1 MSILHSLIA
10 KNKLNIELMFK
21 WIKQYMPKRLYW
33 RAAFILL
40 FPVIFLQLIVSFVII
55 KRHFEGVTEQMTRTV
70 ASQIELLA
78 TTVENAEIQAA
89 IGLSKALNM
98 ELLKIDRDGLI
109 EIDKRRFYDV
119 SGIVVIRELS
129 GLKWVQGVDLLDDD
143 YVTINLKLADMS
155 FLLRLERARVS
166 ASNPH
171 QLIVNMVVF
180 GAFFTLIAF
189 VYLRNQLR
197 PITRLASAAEAF
209 GRGQTVPYS
218 ASGAIEVK
226 AAGNAF
232 LEMRNRIERHIEQ
245 RTMILSGV
253 SHDLRTPLTRLKL
266 GISLLDITDKEP
278 LERDLEEMGRMLD
291 EFLTFAKAQD
301 NEKSNFKLLSVSSV
315 LQGLEA
321 DYKRSNAKLNIEE
334 IKDTGFYLM
343 RPSLIR
349 RALDNII
356 GNALRYGNLANLK
369 VIVDDRHVNFIVED
383 DGPGIP
389 PEMLSEALKPFSRL
403 DPARN
408 QDKGMGVGL
417 GLPIASDI
425 AKAHGGSLQL
435 LESKIHGGL
444 RAEFRIAAK
453 KQLA

>member
-1 MSILHSLIA
+1 
-10 KNKLNIELMFK
+10 
-21 WIKQYMPKRLYW
+21 MPKRLYW

-40 FPVIFLQLIVSFVII
+40 FPVIFLQLIVSVVII
-55 KRHFEGVTEQMTRTV
+55 KRHFEGVTEQMTGTV
-70 ASQIELLA
+70 ASQIKLIA
-78 TTVENAEIQAA
+78 TKVEAAEIDAA
-89 IGLSKALNM
+89 IELSEALNM
-98 ELLKIDRDGLI
+98 KLLAV
-109 EIDKRRFYDV
+109 ESDKSIGSNSKRFYDV
-119 SGIVVIRELS
+119 SGIVVIRELYK
-129 GLKWVQGVDLLDDD
+129 LKWVQNVDLLDDD
-143 YVTINLKLADMS
+143 YVTVTLRLADMI
-155 FLLRLERARVS
+155 FQLQFDRARVS

-189 VYLRNQLR
+189 MYLRNQLR
-197 PITRLASAAEAF
+197 PITRLAVAAEAF
-209 GRGQTVPYS
+209 GRGQTVPYT

-266 GISLLDITDKEP
+266 GISLLDSDDKEP
-278 LERDLEEMGRMLD
+278 LERDLEEMRLMLD

-301 NEKSNFKLLSVSSV
+301 NEQSNFELLTVSSI
-315 LQGLEA
+315 LDSLKD
-321 DYKRSNAKLNIEE
+321 DYQRSNAKLQVANNIT
-334 IKDTGFYLM
+334 TGSYLM

-356 GNALRYGNLANLK
+356 GNALRYGTLANLK
-369 VIVDDRHVNFIVED
+369 VTIDNEYINFIVED

-389 PEMLSEALKPFSRL
+389 AEMRPEALKPFSRL

-425 AKAHGGSLQL
+425 AQAHGGSLRL
-435 LESKIHGGL
+435 LKSDKYGGL
-444 RAEFRIAAK
+444 RAEFKIAAK
-453 KQLA
+453 KQLT

>member
-1 MSILHSLIA
+1 
-10 KNKLNIELMFK
+10 
-21 WIKQYMPKRLYW
+21 MPKRLYW

-40 FPVIFLQLIVSFVII
+40 FPVIFLQLIVSVVII
-55 KRHFEGVTEQMTRTV
+55 KRHFEGVTEQMTGTV
-70 ASQIELLA
+70 ASQIKLIA
-78 TTVENAEIQAA
+78 TKVEAAEIDAA
-89 IGLSKALNM
+89 IELSEALNM
-98 ELLKIDRDGLI
+98 KLLALESDKSIGLNS
-109 EIDKRRFYDV
+109 KRFYDV
-119 SGIVVIRELS
+119 SGIVVIRELYK
-129 GLKWVQGVDLLDDD
+129 LKWVQNVDLLDDD
-143 YVTINLKLADMS
+143 YVTVTLRLADMI
-155 FLLRLERARVS
+155 FQLQFDRARVS

-189 VYLRNQLR
+189 MYLRNQLR
-197 PITRLASAAEAF
+197 PITRLAVAAEAF
-209 GRGQTVPYS
+209 GRGQTVPYT

-266 GISLLDITDKEP
+266 GLSLLDCDGKEP
-278 LERDLEEMGRMLD
+278 LERDLEEMRLMLD

-301 NEKSNFKLLSVSSV
+301 NEQSNFELLTVSSIIDS
-315 LQGLEA
+315 LKD
-321 DYKRSNAKLNIEE
+321 DYQRSNAKLQVANNIT
-334 IKDTGFYLM
+334 TGSYFM

-356 GNALRYGNLANLK
+356 GNALRYGTLANLK
-369 VIVDDRHVNFIVED
+369 VTIDNEHINFIVED

-389 PEMLSEALKPFSRL
+389 AEMRPEALKPFSRL

-425 AKAHGGSLQL
+425 AQAHGGSLRL
-435 LESKIHGGL
+435 LKSDKYGGL
-444 RAEFRIAAK
+444 RAEFKIAAK
-453 KQLA
+453 KQLT

>member
-1 MSILHSLIA
+1 
-10 KNKLNIELMFK
+10 
-21 WIKQYMPKRLYW
+21 MPKRLYW

-40 FPVIFLQLIVSFVII
+40 FPVIFLQLIVSVVII
-55 KRHFEGVTEQMTRTV
+55 KRHFEGVTEQMTGTV
-70 ASQIELLA
+70 ASQIKLIA
-78 TTVENAEIQAA
+78 TKVEAAEIDAA
-89 IGLSKALNM
+89 IELSEALNM
-98 ELLKIDRDGLI
+98 KLIALESDKSIGLNS
-109 EIDKRRFYDV
+109 KRFYDV
-119 SGIVVIRELS
+119 SGIVVIRELYK
-129 GLKWVQGVDLLDDD
+129 LKWVQNVDLLDDD
-143 YVTINLKLADMS
+143 YVTVTLRLADMI
-155 FLLRLERARVS
+155 FQLQFDRARVS

-189 VYLRNQLR
+189 MYLRNQLR
-197 PITRLASAAEAF
+197 PITRLAVAAEAF
-209 GRGQTVPYS
+209 GRGQTVPYT

-266 GISLLDITDKEP
+266 GISLLDSDDKEP
-278 LERDLEEMGRMLD
+278 LERDVEEMRLMLD

-301 NEKSNFKLLSVSSV
+301 NEQSNFELLTVSSIIDS
-315 LQGLEA
+315 LKD
-321 DYKRSNAKLNIEE
+321 DYQRSNAKLQVANNIT
-334 IKDTGFYLM
+334 TGSYFM

-356 GNALRYGNLANLK
+356 GNALRYGTLANLK
-369 VIVDDRHVNFIVED
+369 VTIDNEYINFIVED

-389 PEMLSEALKPFSRL
+389 AEMRPEALKPFSRL

-425 AKAHGGSLQL
+425 AQAHGGSLRL
-435 LESKIHGGL
+435 LKSDKYGGL
-444 RAEFRIAAK
+444 RAEFKIAAK
-453 KQLA
+453 KQLT

>member
-1 MSILHSLIA
+1 
-10 KNKLNIELMFK
+10 
-21 WIKQYMPKRLYW
+21 MPKRLYW

-40 FPVIFLQLIVSFVII
+40 FPVIFLQLIVSVVII
-55 KRHFEGVTEQMTRTV
+55 KRHFEGVTEQMTGTV
-70 ASQIELLA
+70 ASQIKLIA
-78 TTVENAEIQAA
+78 TTVEAAEIDAA
-89 IGLSKALNM
+89 IELSEALNM
-98 ELLKIDRDGLI
+98 KLLAV
-109 EIDKRRFYDV
+109 ESDKSIGTNSKRFYDV
-119 SGIVVIRELS
+119 SGIVVIRELYK
-129 GLKWVQGVDLLDDD
+129 LKWVQNVDLLDDD
-143 YVTINLKLADMS
+143 YVTVTLRLADMI
-155 FLLRLERARVS
+155 FQLQFDRARVS

-189 VYLRNQLR
+189 MYLRNQLR
-197 PITRLASAAEAF
+197 PITRLAVAAEAF
-209 GRGQTVPYS
+209 GRGQTVPYT

-266 GISLLDITDKEP
+266 GISLLDSDDKEP
-278 LERDLEEMGRMLD
+278 LERDLEEMRLMLD

-301 NEKSNFKLLSVSSV
+301 NEQSNFELLTVSSI
-315 LQGLEA
+315 LDSLKD
-321 DYKRSNAKLNIEE
+321 DYQRSNAKLQVANNIT
-334 IKDTGFYLM
+334 TGSYLM

-356 GNALRYGNLANLK
+356 GNALRYGTLANLK
-369 VIVDDRHVNFIVED
+369 VTIDNEHINFIVED

-389 PEMLSEALKPFSRL
+389 AEMRPEALKPFSRL
-403 DPARN
+403 DPSRN

-425 AKAHGGSLQL
+425 AQAHGGSLRL
-435 LESKIHGGL
+435 LKSDKYGGL
-444 RAEFRIAAK
+444 RAEFKIAAK
-453 KQLA
+453 KQLT

>member
-1 MSILHSLIA
+1 
-10 KNKLNIELMFK
+10 
-21 WIKQYMPKRLYW
+21 MPKRLYW

-40 FPVIFLQLIVSFVII
+40 FPVIFLQVIVSVVII
-55 KRHFEGVTEQMTRTV
+55 KRHFEGVTEQMTGTV
-70 ASQIELLA
+70 ASQIKLIA
-78 TTVENAEIQAA
+78 TTVEAAEIDAA
-89 IGLSKALNM
+89 IELSEALNM
-98 ELLKIDRDGLI
+98 KLLAV
-109 EIDKRRFYDV
+109 ESDKSIGSNSKRFYDV
-119 SGIVVIRELS
+119 SGIVVIRELYK
-129 GLKWVQGVDLLDDD
+129 LKWVQNVDLLDDD
-143 YVTINLKLADMS
+143 YVTVTLRLADMI
-155 FLLRLERARVS
+155 FQLQFDRARVS

-189 VYLRNQLR
+189 MYLRNQLR
-197 PITRLASAAEAF
+197 PITRLAVAAEAF
-209 GRGQTVPYS
+209 GRGQTVPYT

-266 GISLLDITDKEP
+266 GISLLDSDNKEP
-278 LERDLEEMGRMLD
+278 LERDLEEMRLMLD

-301 NEKSNFKLLSVSSV
+301 NEQSNFELLTVSSI
-315 LQGLEA
+315 LDSLKD
-321 DYKRSNAKLNIEE
+321 DYQRSNAKLQVANNIT
-334 IKDTGFYLM
+334 TGSYLM

-356 GNALRYGNLANLK
+356 GNALRYGTLANLK
-369 VIVDDRHVNFIVED
+369 VTIDNEHINFIVED

-389 PEMLSEALKPFSRL
+389 AEMRPEALKPFSRL

-425 AKAHGGSLQL
+425 AQAHGGSLRL
-435 LESKIHGGL
+435 LKSDKYGGL
-444 RAEFRIAAK
+444 RAEFKIAAK
-453 KQLA
+453 KQLT

>member
-1 MSILHSLIA
+1 
-10 KNKLNIELMFK
+10 
-21 WIKQYMPKRLYW
+21 MPKRLYW

-40 FPVIFLQLIVSFVII
+40 FPVIFLQVIVSVVII
-55 KRHFEGVTEQMTRTV
+55 KRHFEGVTEQMTGTV
-70 ASQIELLA
+70 ASQIKLIA
-78 TTVENAEIQAA
+78 TTVEAAEIDAA
-89 IGLSKALNM
+89 IELSEALNM
-98 ELLKIDRDGLI
+98 KLLAV
-109 EIDKRRFYDV
+109 ESDKSIGSNSKRFYDV
-119 SGIVVIRELS
+119 SGIVVIRELYK
-129 GLKWVQGVDLLDDD
+129 LKWVQNVDLLDDD
-143 YVTINLKLADMS
+143 YVTVTLRLADMI
-155 FLLRLERARVS
+155 FQLQFDRARVS

-189 VYLRNQLR
+189 MYLRNQLR
-197 PITRLASAAEAF
+197 PITRLAVAAEAF
-209 GRGQTVPYS
+209 GRGQTVPYT
-218 ASGAIEVK
+218 ATGAIEVK

-266 GISLLDITDKEP
+266 GISLLDNDDKEP
-278 LERDLEEMGRMLD
+278 LERDLEEMRLMLD

-301 NEKSNFKLLSVSSV
+301 NEQSNFELLTVSSI
-315 LQGLEA
+315 LDSLKD
-321 DYKRSNAKLNIEE
+321 DYQRSNAKLQVANNIT
-334 IKDTGFYLM
+334 TGSYLM

-356 GNALRYGNLANLK
+356 GNALRYGTLANLK
-369 VIVDDRHVNFIVED
+369 VTIDNEHINFIVED

-389 PEMLSEALKPFSRL
+389 AEMRPEALKPFSRL

-425 AKAHGGSLQL
+425 AQAHGGSLRL
-435 LESKIHGGL
+435 LKSDKYGGL
-444 RAEFRIAAK
+444 RAEFKIAAK
-453 KQLA
+453 KQLT

>member
-1 MSILHSLIA
+1 
-10 KNKLNIELMFK
+10 
-21 WIKQYMPKRLYW
+21 MPKRLYW

-40 FPVIFLQLIVSFVII
+40 FPVIFLQVIVSVVII
-55 KRHFEGVTEQMTRTV
+55 KRHFEGVTEQMTGTV
-70 ASQIELLA
+70 ASQIKLIA
-78 TTVENAEIQAA
+78 TTVEAAEIDAA
-89 IGLSKALNM
+89 IELSEALNM
-98 ELLKIDRDGLI
+98 KLLAV
-109 EIDKRRFYDV
+109 ESDKSIGTNSKRFYDV
-119 SGIVVIRELS
+119 SGIVVIRELYK
-129 GLKWVQGVDLLDDD
+129 LKWVQNVDLLDDD
-143 YVTINLKLADMS
+143 YVTVTLRLADMI
-155 FLLRLERARVS
+155 FQLQFDRARVS

-189 VYLRNQLR
+189 MYLRNQLR
-197 PITRLASAAEAF
+197 PITRLAVAAEAF
-209 GRGQTVPYS
+209 GRGQTVPYT

-266 GISLLDITDKEP
+266 GISLLDSDDKEP
-278 LERDLEEMGRMLD
+278 LERDLEEMRLMLD

-301 NEKSNFKLLSVSSV
+301 NEQSNFELLKVSSI
-315 LQGLEA
+315 LDSLKD
-321 DYKRSNAKLNIEE
+321 DYQRSNAKLQVANNIT
-334 IKDTGFYLM
+334 TGSYLM

-356 GNALRYGNLANLK
+356 GNALRYGTLANLK
-369 VIVDDRHVNFIVED
+369 VTIDNEHINFIVED

-389 PEMLSEALKPFSRL
+389 AEMRPEALKPFSRL

-425 AKAHGGSLQL
+425 AQAHGGSLTL
-435 LESKIHGGL
+435 LKSDKYGGL
-444 RAEFRIAAK
+444 RAEFKIAAK
-453 KQLA
+453 KQLT

>member
-1 MSILHSLIA
+1 
-10 KNKLNIELMFK
+10 
-21 WIKQYMPKRLYW
+21 MPKRLYW

-40 FPVIFLQLIVSFVII
+40 FPVIFLQLIVSVVII
-55 KRHFEGVTEQMTRTV
+55 KRHFEGVTEQMTGTV
-70 ASQIELLA
+70 ASQIKLIA
-78 TTVENAEIQAA
+78 TKVEAAEIDAA
-89 IGLSKALNM
+89 IELSEALNM
-98 ELLKIDRDGLI
+98 KLLALESDKSIGLNS
-109 EIDKRRFYDV
+109 KRFYDV
-119 SGIVVIRELS
+119 SGIVVIRELYK
-129 GLKWVQGVDLLDDD
+129 LKWVQNVDLLDDD
-143 YVTINLKLADMS
+143 YVTVTLRLADMI
-155 FLLRLERARVS
+155 FQLQFDRARVS

-189 VYLRNQLR
+189 MYLRNQLR
-197 PITRLASAAEAF
+197 PITRLAVAAEAF
-209 GRGQTVPYS
+209 GRGQTVPYT

-266 GISLLDITDKEP
+266 GISLLDSDDKEP
-278 LERDLEEMGRMLD
+278 LERDLEEMRLMLD

-301 NEKSNFKLLSVSSV
+301 NEQSNFELLKVSSI
-315 LQGLEA
+315 LDSLKD
-321 DYKRSNAKLNIEE
+321 DYQRSNAKLQVANNIT
-334 IKDTGFYLM
+334 TGSYFM

-356 GNALRYGNLANLK
+356 GNALRYGTLANLM
-369 VIVDDRHVNFIVED
+369 VTIDNEYINFIVED

-389 PEMLSEALKPFSRL
+389 AEMRPEALKPFSRL

-425 AKAHGGSLQL
+425 AQAHGGSLRL
-435 LESKIHGGL
+435 LKSDKYGGL
-444 RAEFRIAAK
+444 RAEFKIAAK
-453 KQLA
+453 KQLT

>member
-1 MSILHSLIA
+1 
-10 KNKLNIELMFK
+10 MFK
-21 WIKQYMPKRLYW
+21 WIKRYLPKRLYW

-78 TTVENAEIQAA
+78 NTVENAEIEAA

-98 ELLKIDRDGLI
+98 ELLQIDLDGLI
-109 EIDKRRFYDV
+109 GVDKRRFYDV
-119 SGIVVIRELS
+119 SGMVVIRELS
-129 GLKWVQGVDLLDDD
+129 GLKWVQGLDLLDDD
-143 YVTINLKLADMS
+143 YVIISLKLADMG

-266 GISLLDITDKEP
+266 GISLLDINDKEP

-301 NEKSNFKLLSVSSV
+301 NEKSNFELLSVSIV

-321 DYKRSNAKLNIEE
+321 DYNRSDARLHIEE
-334 IKDTGFYLM
+334 VKDTGFYLM

-356 GNALRYGNLANLK
+356 GNALRYGNLAHLK
-369 VIVDDRHVNFIVED
+369 VIIDDSHVNFIIED

-389 PEMLSEALKPFSRL
+389 PEMFSEALKPFSRL

-425 AKAHGGSLQL
+425 AKAHGGSLKL
-435 LESKIHGGL
+435 LKSKVHGGL
-444 RAEFRIAAK
+444 RAEFRIAAE

>member
-1 MSILHSLIA
+1 
-10 KNKLNIELMFK
+10 
-21 WIKQYMPKRLYW
+21 MPKRLYW

-40 FPVIFLQLIVSFVII
+40 FPVIFLQLIVSVVIM
-55 KRHFEGVTEQMTRTV
+55 KRHFEGVTEQMTGTV
-70 ASQIELLA
+70 ASQIKLIA
-78 TTVENAEIQAA
+78 TKVEAAEIDAA
-89 IGLSKALNM
+89 IELSEGLNM
-98 ELLKIDRDGLI
+98 KLLPVELDNSIGSNSK
-109 EIDKRRFYDV
+109 RFYDV
-119 SGIVVIRELS
+119 SGIVVIRELYK
-129 GLKWVQGVDLLDDD
+129 LKWVQNVDLLDDD
-143 YVTINLKLADMS
+143 YVTVT
-155 FLLRLERARVS
+155 LRLTDMIFQLKFDRARVS

-189 VYLRNQLR
+189 MYLRNQLR
-197 PITRLASAAEAF
+197 PITRLATAAEAF
-209 GRGQTVPYS
+209 GRGQTVPYT

-266 GISLLDITDKEP
+266 GISLLDSDDKEP
-278 LERDLEEMGRMLD
+278 LERDLEEMRLMLD

-301 NEKSNFKLLSVSSV
+301 NEKSNFELLTVSSI
-315 LQGLEA
+315 LDSLKA
-321 DYKRSNAKLNIEE
+321 DYQRSNAKLHVANNIT
-334 IKDTGFYLM
+334 TGSYLM

-356 GNALRYGNLANLK
+356 GNALRYGTLANLR
-369 VIVDDRHVNFIVED
+369 VTVDNEHINFIVED

-389 PEMLSEALKPFSRL
+389 EEMRPEALKPFSRL

-425 AKAHGGSLQL
+425 AQAHGGSLRL
-435 LESKIHGGL
+435 LKSDKYGGL
-444 RAEFRIAAK
+444 RAEFKIAAK
-453 KQLA
+453 KQLS

>member
-55 KRHFEGVTEQMTRTV
+55 KRHFEGVTEQMTRTI

-109 EIDKRRFYDV
+109 EIDKRHFYDV

>member
-1 MSILHSLIA
+1 
-10 KNKLNIELMFK
+10 MFRS
-21 WIKQYMPKRLYW
+21 IKQYMPKRLYW
-33 RAAFILL
+33 RAAIILL
-40 FPVIFLQLIVSFVII
+40 FPVIFLQLIVSVVII

-70 ASQIELLA
+70 ASQIELIA
-78 TTVENAEIQAA
+78 TKVEKTEIETALN
-89 IGLSKALNM
+89 LSKSLNM
-98 ELLKIDRDGLI
+98 ELLEI
-109 EIDKRRFYDV
+109 ETTDQKVLNRRRFYDV
-119 SGIVVIRELS
+119 SGIVVIRELYD
-129 GLKWVQGVDLLDDD
+129 LKWVQNVDLLDDD
-143 YVTINLKLADMS
+143 YVTVTLKLAEMD
-155 FLLRLERARVS
+155 FQLRFERARVS

-266 GISLLDITDKEP
+266 GISMLEIDDKEP
-278 LERDLEEMGRMLD
+278 LERDLEEMNLMLD

-301 NEKSNFKLLSVSSV
+301 NEKSNFELLSVSSII
-315 LQGLEA
+315 ESIES
-321 DYKRSNAKLNIEE
+321 DYRRSGAKLDIVDNENSG
-334 IKDTGFYLM
+334 KYLM

-356 GNALRYGNLANLK
+356 GNALRYGTLANLK
-369 VIVDDRHVNFIVED
+369 VIIDEDHINFIVED

-389 PEMLSEALKPFSRL
+389 AEMLSEALKPFSRL

-425 AKAHGGSLQL
+425 AQAHGGSLKL
-435 LESKIHGGL
+435 LKSKKYGGL
-444 RAEFRIAAK
+444 RAEFIIAAK
-453 KQLA
+453 RQLT

>member
-1 MSILHSLIA
+1 
-10 KNKLNIELMFK
+10 
-21 WIKQYMPKRLYW
+21 MPKRLYW

-40 FPVIFLQLIVSFVII
+40 FPVIFLQLIVSVVII
-55 KRHFEGVTEQMTRTV
+55 KRHFEGVTEQMTGTV
-70 ASQIELLA
+70 ASQIKLIA
-78 TTVENAEIQAA
+78 TKVEAAEIDAA
-89 IGLSKALNM
+89 IELSEALNM
-98 ELLKIDRDGLI
+98 KLLAV
-109 EIDKRRFYDV
+109 ESDKSIGSNSKRFYDV
-119 SGIVVIRELS
+119 SGIVVIRELYK
-129 GLKWVQGVDLLDDD
+129 LKWVQNVDLLDDD
-143 YVTINLKLADMS
+143 YVTVTLRLADMI
-155 FLLRLERARVS
+155 FQLQFDRARVS

-189 VYLRNQLR
+189 MYLRNQLR
-197 PITRLASAAEAF
+197 PITRLAVAAEAF
-209 GRGQTVPYS
+209 GRGQTVPYT

-266 GISLLDITDKEP
+266 GISLLDSDDKEP
-278 LERDLEEMGRMLD
+278 LERDLEEMRLMLD

-301 NEKSNFKLLSVSSV
+301 NEQSNFELLTVSSIIDS
-315 LQGLEA
+315 LKD
-321 DYKRSNAKLNIEE
+321 DYQRSNAKLQVANNIT
-334 IKDTGFYLM
+334 TGSYFM

-356 GNALRYGNLANLK
+356 GNALRYGTLANLK
-369 VIVDDRHVNFIVED
+369 VTIDNEHINFIVED

-389 PEMLSEALKPFSRL
+389 AEMRPEALKPFSRL

-425 AKAHGGSLQL
+425 AQAHGGSLRL
-435 LESKIHGGL
+435 LKSDKYGGL
-444 RAEFRIAAK
+444 RAEFKIAAK
-453 KQLA
+453 KQLT

>member
-1 MSILHSLIA
+1 
-10 KNKLNIELMFK
+10 
-21 WIKQYMPKRLYW
+21 MPKRLYW

-40 FPVIFLQLIVSFVII
+40 FPVIFLQLIVSVVII
-55 KRHFEGVTEQMTRTV
+55 KRHFEGVTEQMTGTV
-70 ASQIELLA
+70 ASQIKLIA
-78 TTVENAEIQAA
+78 TTVEAAEIDAA
-89 IGLSKALNM
+89 IELSEALNM
-98 ELLKIDRDGLI
+98 KLLAV
-109 EIDKRRFYDV
+109 ESDKSIGSNSKRFYDV
-119 SGIVVIRELS
+119 SGIVVIRELYK
-129 GLKWVQGVDLLDDD
+129 LKWVQNVDLLDDD
-143 YVTINLKLADMS
+143 YVTVTLRLADMI
-155 FLLRLERARVS
+155 FQLQFDRARVS

-189 VYLRNQLR
+189 MYLRNQLR
-197 PITRLASAAEAF
+197 PITRLAEAAEAF
-209 GRGQTVPYS
+209 GRGQTVPYT

-266 GISLLDITDKEP
+266 GISLLDSDDKEP
-278 LERDLEEMGRMLD
+278 LERDLEEMRLMLD

-301 NEKSNFKLLSVSSV
+301 NEQSNFELLTVSSI
-315 LQGLEA
+315 LDSLKN
-321 DYKRSNAKLNIEE
+321 DYQRCNAKLQVANNIT
-334 IKDTGFYLM
+334 TGSYLM

-356 GNALRYGNLANLK
+356 GNALRYGTLANLK
-369 VIVDDRHVNFIVED
+369 VTIDNEHINFIVED

-389 PEMLSEALKPFSRL
+389 AEMRPEALKPFSRL

-425 AKAHGGSLQL
+425 AQAHGGSLRL
-435 LESKIHGGL
+435 LKSDKYGGL
-444 RAEFRIAAK
+444 RAEFKIAAK
-453 KQLA
+453 KQLT

>member
-1 MSILHSLIA
+1 
-10 KNKLNIELMFK
+10 
-21 WIKQYMPKRLYW
+21 MPKRLYW

-40 FPVIFLQLIVSFVII
+40 FPVIFLQLIVSVVII
-55 KRHFEGVTEQMTRTV
+55 KRHFEGVTEQMTGTV
-70 ASQIELLA
+70 ASQIKLIA
-78 TTVENAEIQAA
+78 TKVEAAEIDAA
-89 IGLSKALNM
+89 IELSEALNM
-98 ELLKIDRDGLI
+98 KLLAV
-109 EIDKRRFYDV
+109 ESDKSIGSNSKRFYDV
-119 SGIVVIRELS
+119 SGIVVIRELYK
-129 GLKWVQGVDLLDDD
+129 LKWVQNVDLLDDD
-143 YVTINLKLADMS
+143 YVTVTLRLADMI
-155 FLLRLERARVS
+155 FQLQFDRARVS

-189 VYLRNQLR
+189 MYLRNQLR
-197 PITRLASAAEAF
+197 PITRLAVAAEAF
-209 GRGQTVPYS
+209 GRGQTVPYT

-266 GISLLDITDKEP
+266 GISLLDSDDKEP
-278 LERDLEEMGRMLD
+278 LERDLEEMRLMLD

-301 NEKSNFKLLSVSSV
+301 NEQSNFELLKVSSI
-315 LQGLEA
+315 LDSLKD
-321 DYKRSNAKLNIEE
+321 DYQRSNAKLQVANNIT
-334 IKDTGFYLM
+334 TGSYFM

-356 GNALRYGNLANLK
+356 GNALRYGTLANLK
-369 VIVDDRHVNFIVED
+369 VTIDNEHINFIVED

-389 PEMLSEALKPFSRL
+389 AEMRPEALKPFSRL

-425 AKAHGGSLQL
+425 AQAHGGSLRL
-435 LESKIHGGL
+435 LKSDKYGGL
-444 RAEFRIAAK
+444 RAEFKIAAK
-453 KQLA
+453 KQLT

>member
-1 MSILHSLIA
+1 
-10 KNKLNIELMFK
+10 
-21 WIKQYMPKRLYW
+21 MPKRLYW

-40 FPVIFLQLIVSFVII
+40 FPVIFLQLIVSVVII
-55 KRHFEGVTEQMTRTV
+55 KRHFEGVTEQMTGTV
-70 ASQIELLA
+70 ASQIKLIA
-78 TTVENAEIQAA
+78 TKVEAAEIDAA
-89 IGLSKALNM
+89 IELSEALNM
-98 ELLKIDRDGLI
+98 KLLAVESDKSIGLNS
-109 EIDKRRFYDV
+109 KRFYDV
-119 SGIVVIRELS
+119 SGIVVIRELYK
-129 GLKWVQGVDLLDDD
+129 LKWVQNVDLLDDNH
-143 YVTINLKLADMS
+143 VTVTLRLADMI
-155 FLLRLERARVS
+155 FQLQFDRARVS

-189 VYLRNQLR
+189 MYLRNQLR
-197 PITRLASAAEAF
+197 PITRLAVAAEAF
-209 GRGQTVPYS
+209 GRGQTVPYT

-266 GISLLDITDKEP
+266 GISLLDSDDKEP
-278 LERDLEEMGRMLD
+278 LERDVEEMRLMLD

-301 NEKSNFKLLSVSSV
+301 NEQSNFELLKVSSI
-315 LQGLEA
+315 LDSLKD
-321 DYKRSNAKLNIEE
+321 DYQRSNAKLQVANNIT
-334 IKDTGFYLM
+334 TGSYFM

-356 GNALRYGNLANLK
+356 GNALRYGTLANLK
-369 VIVDDRHVNFIVED
+369 VTIDNEYINFIVED

-389 PEMLSEALKPFSRL
+389 AEMRPEALKPFSRL

-425 AKAHGGSLQL
+425 AQAHGGSLRL
-435 LESKIHGGL
+435 LKSDKYGGL
-444 RAEFRIAAK
+444 RAEFKIAAK
-453 KQLA
+453 KQLT

>member
-1 MSILHSLIA
+1 
-10 KNKLNIELMFK
+10 
-21 WIKQYMPKRLYW
+21 MPKRLYW

-40 FPVIFLQLIVSFVII
+40 FPVIFLQLIVSVVII
-55 KRHFEGVTEQMTRTV
+55 KRHFEGVTEQMTGTV
-70 ASQIELLA
+70 ASQIKLIASTVEAAEIDAAIELSEALDMKLLA
-78 TTVENAEIQAA
+78 IESDSS
-89 IGLSKALNM
+89 IGLNSK
-98 ELLKIDRDGLI
+98 
-109 EIDKRRFYDV
+109 RFYDV
-119 SGIVVIRELS
+119 SGIVVIRELYK
-129 GLKWVQGVDLLDDD
+129 LKWVQNVDLLDDD
-143 YVTINLKLADMS
+143 YVTVTLRLADTI
-155 FLLRLERARVS
+155 FQLQFDRARVS

-180 GAFFTLIAF
+180 GAFFSLIAF
-189 VYLRNQLR
+189 MYLRNQLR
-197 PITRLASAAEAF
+197 PITRLAAAAEAF
-209 GRGQTVPYS
+209 GRGQTVPYT

-266 GISLLDITDKEP
+266 GISLLDSDDKEP
-278 LERDLEEMGRMLD
+278 LERDLEEMGLMLD

-301 NEKSNFKLLSVSSV
+301 NEKSNFELLTVSSI
-315 LQGLEA
+315 LDSLRT
-321 DYKRSNAKLNIEE
+321 DYQRSNAKLHVANNI
-334 IKDTGFYLM
+334 TAGSYLM

-356 GNALRYGNLANLK
+356 GNALRYGTLANLK
-369 VIVDDRHVNFIVED
+369 VTIDNEHINFIVED

-389 PEMLSEALKPFSRL
+389 TEMRPEALKPFSRL

-425 AKAHGGSLQL
+425 AQAHGGSLTL
-435 LESKIHGGL
+435 LKSDKYGGL
-444 RAEFRIAAK
+444 RAEFKIAAK
-453 KQLA
+453 KQFT

>member
-1 MSILHSLIA
+1 
-10 KNKLNIELMFK
+10 MFR

-33 RAAFILL
+33 RAAIILL
-40 FPVIFLQLIVSFVII
+40 FPVIFLQLIISVVII

-70 ASQIELLA
+70 ASQIELIA
-78 TTVENAEIQAA
+78 TTVEKMEIETAVS
-89 IGLSKALNM
+89 LSNSLNM
-98 ELLKIDRDGLI
+98 ELL
-109 EIDKRRFYDV
+109 EIGTPDHKVLNRRRFYDV
-119 SGIVVIRELS
+119 SGIVVIRELYD
-129 GLKWVQGVDLLDDD
+129 LKWVQNVDLLDDD
-143 YVTINLKLADMS
+143 YVTVTLRLADMI
-155 FLLRLERARVS
+155 FQLQFDRARVS

-189 VYLRNQLR
+189 MYLRNQLR
-197 PITRLASAAEAF
+197 PITRLAVAAEAF
-209 GRGQTVPYS
+209 GRGQTVPYT

-266 GISLLDITDKEP
+266 GISLLDSDDKEP
-278 LERDLEEMGRMLD
+278 LERDLEEMRLMLD

-301 NEKSNFKLLSVSSV
+301 NEQSNFELLTVSSI
-315 LQGLEA
+315 LDSLKN
-321 DYKRSNAKLNIEE
+321 DYQRCNAKLQVANNIT
-334 IKDTGFYLM
+334 TGSYLM

-356 GNALRYGNLANLK
+356 GNALRYGTLANLK
-369 VIVDDRHVNFIVED
+369 VTIDNEYINFIVED

-389 PEMLSEALKPFSRL
+389 AEMRPEALKPFSRL

-425 AKAHGGSLQL
+425 AQAHGGSLRL
-435 LESKIHGGL
+435 LKSDKYGGL
-444 RAEFRIAAK
+444 RAEFKIAAK
-453 KQLA
+453 KQLT

>member
-1 MSILHSLIA
+1 
-10 KNKLNIELMFK
+10 
-21 WIKQYMPKRLYW
+21 MPKRLYW

-40 FPVIFLQLIVSFVII
+40 FPVIFLQLIVSVVII
-55 KRHFEGVTEQMTRTV
+55 KRHFEGVTEQMTGTV
-70 ASQIELLA
+70 ASQIKLIA
-78 TTVENAEIQAA
+78 TKVEAAEIDAA
-89 IGLSKALNM
+89 IELSEALNM
-98 ELLKIDRDGLI
+98 KLLAV
-109 EIDKRRFYDV
+109 ESDKSIGSNSKRFYDV
-119 SGIVVIRELS
+119 SGIVVIRELYK
-129 GLKWVQGVDLLDDD
+129 LKWVQNVDLLDDD
-143 YVTINLKLADMS
+143 YVTVTLRLADMI
-155 FLLRLERARVS
+155 FQLQFDRARVS

-189 VYLRNQLR
+189 MYLRNQLR
-197 PITRLASAAEAF
+197 PITRLAVAAEAF
-209 GRGQTVPYS
+209 GRGQTVPYT

-266 GISLLDITDKEP
+266 GISLLDSDDKEP
-278 LERDLEEMGRMLD
+278 LERDLEEMRLMLD

-301 NEKSNFKLLSVSSV
+301 NEQSNFELLTVSSIIDS
-315 LQGLEA
+315 LKD
-321 DYKRSNAKLNIEE
+321 DYQRSNAKLQVANNIT
-334 IKDTGFYLM
+334 TGSYFM

-356 GNALRYGNLANLK
+356 GNALRYGTLANLE
-369 VIVDDRHVNFIVED
+369 VTIDNEYINFIVED

-389 PEMLSEALKPFSRL
+389 PEMRPEALKPFSRL

-425 AKAHGGSLQL
+425 AQAHGGSLRL
-435 LESKIHGGL
+435 LKSDKYGGL
-444 RAEFRIAAK
+444 RAEFKIAAK
-453 KQLA
+453 KQLT

>member
-1 MSILHSLIA
+1 
-10 KNKLNIELMFK
+10 
-21 WIKQYMPKRLYW
+21 MPKRLYW

-40 FPVIFLQLIVSFVII
+40 FPVIFLQLIVSVVII
-55 KRHFEGVTEQMTRTV
+55 KRHFEGVTEQMTGTV
-70 ASQIELLA
+70 ASQIKLIA
-78 TTVENAEIQAA
+78 STVEAAEIDAA
-89 IGLSKALNM
+89 IGLSEALDM
-98 ELLKIDRDGLI
+98 KLLAIESDSSIGLNS
-109 EIDKRRFYDV
+109 KRFYDV
-119 SGIVVIRELS
+119 SGIVVIRELYK
-129 GLKWVQGVDLLDDD
+129 LKWVQNVDLLDDD
-143 YVTINLKLADMS
+143 YVTVTLRLADTI
-155 FLLRLERARVS
+155 FQLQFDRARVS

-180 GAFFTLIAF
+180 GAFFSLIAF
-189 VYLRNQLR
+189 MYLRNQLR
-197 PITRLASAAEAF
+197 PITRLAAAAEAF
-209 GRGQTVPYS
+209 GRGQTVPYT

-266 GISLLDITDKEP
+266 GISLLDSDDKEP
-278 LERDLEEMGRMLD
+278 LERDLEEMGLMLD

-301 NEKSNFKLLSVSSV
+301 NEKSNFELLTVSSI
-315 LQGLEA
+315 LDSLRT
-321 DYKRSNAKLNIEE
+321 DYQRSNAKLHVANNI
-334 IKDTGFYLM
+334 TAGSYLM

-356 GNALRYGNLANLK
+356 GNALRYGTLANLK
-369 VIVDDRHVNFIVED
+369 VTIDNEHINFIVED

-389 PEMLSEALKPFSRL
+389 AEMRPEALKPFSRL

-425 AKAHGGSLQL
+425 AQAHGGSLTL
-435 LESKIHGGL
+435 LKSDKYGGL
-444 RAEFRIAAK
+444 RAEFKIAAK
-453 KQLA
+453 KQLT

>member
-1 MSILHSLIA
+1 
-10 KNKLNIELMFK
+10 MFK
-21 WIKQYMPKRLYW
+21 WIKRYMPKRLYW

-78 TTVENAEIQAA
+78 TTVENAEIEAA

-98 ELLKIDRDGLI
+98 ELLQIDLDGLMGV
-109 EIDKRRFYDV
+109 DKRRFYDV
-119 SGIVVIRELS
+119 SGMVVIRELS
-129 GLKWVQGVDLLDDD
+129 GLKWVQGLDLLDDD
-143 YVTINLKLADMS
+143 YVIISLKLADMG

-266 GISLLDITDKEP
+266 GISLLDINDKEP

-301 NEKSNFKLLSVSSV
+301 NEKSNFELLSVSIV

-321 DYKRSNAKLNIEE
+321 DYNRSDARLHIEE
-334 IKDTGFYLM
+334 VKDTGFYLM

-356 GNALRYGNLANLK
+356 GNALRYGNLAHLK
-369 VIVDDRHVNFIVED
+369 VIIDDSHVNFIIED

-389 PEMLSEALKPFSRL
+389 PEMFSEALKPFSRL

-408 QDKGMGVGL
+408 L
-417 GLPIASDI
+417 
-425 AKAHGGSLQL
+425 SL
-435 LESKIHGGL
+435 IH
-444 RAEFRIAAK
+444 I
-453 KQLA
+453 

>member
-1 MSILHSLIA
+1 
-10 KNKLNIELMFK
+10 MFRS
-21 WIKQYMPKRLYW
+21 IKQYMPKRLYW
-33 RAAFILL
+33 RAAIILL
-40 FPVIFLQLIVSFVII
+40 FPVIFLQLIVSVVII

-70 ASQIELLA
+70 ASQIELIA
-78 TTVENAEIQAA
+78 TKVEKTEIETALN
-89 IGLSKALNM
+89 LSKSLNM
-98 ELLKIDRDGLI
+98 ELLEI
-109 EIDKRRFYDV
+109 ETTDQKVLNRRRFYDV
-119 SGIVVIRELS
+119 SGIVVIRELYD
-129 GLKWVQGVDLLDDD
+129 LKWVQNVDLLDDD
-143 YVTINLKLADMS
+143 YVTVTLKLAEMD
-155 FLLRLERARVS
+155 FQLRFERARVS

-266 GISLLDITDKEP
+266 GISMLEIDDKEP
-278 LERDLEEMGRMLD
+278 LERDLEEMNLMLD
-291 EFLTFAKAQD
+291 EFLTFSKAQD
-301 NEKSNFKLLSVSSV
+301 NEKSNFELLSVSSII
-315 LQGLEA
+315 ESIES
-321 DYKRSNAKLNIEE
+321 DYRRSGAKLDIVDNENSG
-334 IKDTGFYLM
+334 KYLM

-356 GNALRYGNLANLK
+356 GNALRYGTLANLK
-369 VIVDDRHVNFIVED
+369 VIIDEDHINFIVED

-389 PEMLSEALKPFSRL
+389 AEMLSEALKPFSRL

-425 AKAHGGSLQL
+425 AQAHGGSLKL
-435 LESKIHGGL
+435 LKSKKYGGL
-444 RAEFRIAAK
+444 RAEFIIAAK
-453 KQLA
+453 RQLT

>member
-33 RAAFILL
+33 RASFILL

-143 YVTINLKLADMS
+143 YVTINLKLADMG
-155 FLLRLERARVS
+155 FLLRLERARFS

-278 LERDLEEMGRMLD
+278 FERDLEEMGRMLD

-369 VIVDDRHVNFIVED
+369 VIVDDRHVNFIIED

-425 AKAHGGSLQL
+425 AKAHGGSLKL
-435 LESKIHGGL
+435 LESKTHGGL

-453 KQLA
+453 KQLS

>member
-1 MSILHSLIA
+1 
-10 KNKLNIELMFK
+10 
-21 WIKQYMPKRLYW
+21 MPKRLYW

-40 FPVIFLQLIVSFVII
+40 FPVIFLQLIVSVVII
-55 KRHFEGVTEQMTRTV
+55 KRHFEGVTEQMTGTV
-70 ASQIELLA
+70 ASQIKLIA
-78 TTVENAEIQAA
+78 TKVEAAEIDAA
-89 IGLSKALNM
+89 IELSEALNM
-98 ELLKIDRDGLI
+98 KLLALESDKSIGLNS
-109 EIDKRRFYDV
+109 KRFYDV
-119 SGIVVIRELS
+119 SGIVVIRELYK
-129 GLKWVQGVDLLDDD
+129 LKWVQNVDLLDDD
-143 YVTINLKLADMS
+143 YVTVTLRLADMI
-155 FLLRLERARVS
+155 FQLQFDRARVS

-189 VYLRNQLR
+189 MYLRNQLR
-197 PITRLASAAEAF
+197 PITRLAVAAEAF
-209 GRGQTVPYS
+209 GRGQTVPYT

-266 GISLLDITDKEP
+266 GLSLLDCDGKEP
-278 LERDLEEMGRMLD
+278 LERDLEEMRLMLD

-301 NEKSNFKLLSVSSV
+301 NEQSNFELLTVSSIIDS
-315 LQGLEA
+315 LKD
-321 DYKRSNAKLNIEE
+321 DYQRSNAKLQVANNIT
-334 IKDTGFYLM
+334 TGSYFM

-356 GNALRYGNLANLK
+356 GNALRYGTLANLK
-369 VIVDDRHVNFIVED
+369 VTIDNEYINFIVED

-389 PEMLSEALKPFSRL
+389 AEMRPEALKPFSRL

-425 AKAHGGSLQL
+425 AQAHGGSLRL
-435 LESKIHGGL
+435 LKSDKYGGL
-444 RAEFRIAAK
+444 RAEFKIAAK
-453 KQLA
+453 KQLT

>member
-1 MSILHSLIA
+1 
-10 KNKLNIELMFK
+10 
-21 WIKQYMPKRLYW
+21 MPKRLYW

-40 FPVIFLQLIVSFVII
+40 FPVIFLQLIVSVVII
-55 KRHFEGVTEQMTRTV
+55 KRHFEGVTEQMTGTV
-70 ASQIELLA
+70 ASQIKLIA
-78 TTVENAEIQAA
+78 TKVEAAEIDAA
-89 IGLSKALNM
+89 IELSEALNM
-98 ELLKIDRDGLI
+98 KLLAV
-109 EIDKRRFYDV
+109 ESDKSIGSNSKRFYDV
-119 SGIVVIRELS
+119 SGIVVIRELYK
-129 GLKWVQGVDLLDDD
+129 LKWVQNVDLLDDD
-143 YVTINLKLADMS
+143 YVTVTLRLADMI
-155 FLLRLERARVS
+155 FQLQFDRARVS

-189 VYLRNQLR
+189 MYLRNQLR
-197 PITRLASAAEAF
+197 PITRLAVAAEAF
-209 GRGQTVPYS
+209 GRGQTVPYT

-266 GISLLDITDKEP
+266 GISLLDSDDKEP
-278 LERDLEEMGRMLD
+278 LERDVEEMRLMLD

-301 NEKSNFKLLSVSSV
+301 NEQSNFELLTVSSI
-315 LQGLEA
+315 LDSLKN
-321 DYKRSNAKLNIEE
+321 DYQRCNAKLQVANNIT
-334 IKDTGFYLM
+334 TGSYFM

-356 GNALRYGNLANLK
+356 GNALRYGTLANLK
-369 VIVDDRHVNFIVED
+369 VTIDNEYINFIVED

-389 PEMLSEALKPFSRL
+389 AEMRPEALKPFSRL

-425 AKAHGGSLQL
+425 AQAHGGSLRL
-435 LESKIHGGL
+435 LKSDKYGGL
-444 RAEFRIAAK
+444 RAEFKIAAK
-453 KQLA
+453 KQLT

>member
-1 MSILHSLIA
+1 
-10 KNKLNIELMFK
+10 
-21 WIKQYMPKRLYW
+21 MPKRLYW

-40 FPVIFLQLIVSFVII
+40 FPVIFLQLIVSVVII
-55 KRHFEGVTEQMTRTV
+55 KRHFEGVTEQMTGTV
-70 ASQIELLA
+70 ASQIKLIA
-78 TTVENAEIQAA
+78 TKVEAAEIDAA
-89 IGLSKALNM
+89 IELSEALNM
-98 ELLKIDRDGLI
+98 KLLAV
-109 EIDKRRFYDV
+109 ESDKSIGSNSKRFYDV
-119 SGIVVIRELS
+119 SGIVVIRELYK
-129 GLKWVQGVDLLDDD
+129 LKWVQNVDLLDDD
-143 YVTINLKLADMS
+143 YVTVTLRLADMI
-155 FLLRLERARVS
+155 FQLQFDRARVS

-189 VYLRNQLR
+189 MYLRNQLR
-197 PITRLASAAEAF
+197 PITRLAVAAEAF
-209 GRGQTVPYS
+209 GRGQTVPYT

-266 GISLLDITDKEP
+266 GISLLDSDDKEP
-278 LERDLEEMGRMLD
+278 LERDLEEMRLMLD

-301 NEKSNFKLLSVSSV
+301 NEQSNFELLTVSSIIDS
-315 LQGLEA
+315 LKD
-321 DYKRSNAKLNIEE
+321 DYQRANAKLQVANNIT
-334 IKDTGFYLM
+334 TGSYFM

-356 GNALRYGNLANLK
+356 GNALRYGTLANLK
-369 VIVDDRHVNFIVED
+369 VTIDNEYINFIVED

-389 PEMLSEALKPFSRL
+389 AEMRPEALKPFSRL

-425 AKAHGGSLQL
+425 AQAHGGSLRL
-435 LESKIHGGL
+435 LKSDKYGGL
-444 RAEFRIAAK
+444 RAEFKIAAK
-453 KQLA
+453 KQLT

>member
-1 MSILHSLIA
+1 
-10 KNKLNIELMFK
+10 
-21 WIKQYMPKRLYW
+21 MPKRLYW

-40 FPVIFLQLIVSFVII
+40 FPVIFLQLIVSVVII
-55 KRHFEGVTEQMTRTV
+55 KRHFEGVTEQMTGTV
-70 ASQIELLA
+70 ASQIKLIA
-78 TTVENAEIQAA
+78 TKVEAAEIDAA
-89 IGLSKALNM
+89 IELSEALNM
-98 ELLKIDRDGLI
+98 KLLAV
-109 EIDKRRFYDV
+109 ESDKSIGSNSKRFYDV
-119 SGIVVIRELS
+119 SGIVVIRELYK
-129 GLKWVQGVDLLDDD
+129 LKWVQNVDLLDDD
-143 YVTINLKLADMS
+143 YVTVTLRLADMI
-155 FLLRLERARVS
+155 FQLQFDRARVS

-189 VYLRNQLR
+189 MYLRNQLR
-197 PITRLASAAEAF
+197 PITRLAVAAEAF
-209 GRGQTVPYS
+209 GRGQTVPYT

-266 GISLLDITDKEP
+266 GISLLDSDDKEP
-278 LERDLEEMGRMLD
+278 LERDLEEMRLMLD

-301 NEKSNFKLLSVSSV
+301 NEQSNFELLKVSSI
-315 LQGLEA
+315 LDSLKD
-321 DYKRSNAKLNIEE
+321 DYQRSNAKLQVANNIT
-334 IKDTGFYLM
+334 TGSYFM

-356 GNALRYGNLANLK
+356 GNALRYGTLANLK
-369 VIVDDRHVNFIVED
+369 VTVDNDYINFIVED

-389 PEMLSEALKPFSRL
+389 AEMRPEALKPFSRL

-425 AKAHGGSLQL
+425 AQAHGGSLRL
-435 LESKIHGGL
+435 LKSDKYGGL
-444 RAEFRIAAK
+444 RAEFKIAAK
-453 KQLA
+453 KQLT

>member
-1 MSILHSLIA
+1 
-10 KNKLNIELMFK
+10 
-21 WIKQYMPKRLYW
+21 MPKRLYW

-40 FPVIFLQLIVSFVII
+40 FPVIFLQLIVSVVII
-55 KRHFEGVTEQMTRTV
+55 KRHFEGVTEQMTGTV
-70 ASQIELLA
+70 ASQIKLIASTVEAAEIDAAIELSEALDMKLLA
-78 TTVENAEIQAA
+78 IESDSS
-89 IGLSKALNM
+89 IGLNSK
-98 ELLKIDRDGLI
+98 
-109 EIDKRRFYDV
+109 RFYDV
-119 SGIVVIRELS
+119 SGIVVIRELYK
-129 GLKWVQGVDLLDDD
+129 LKWVQNVDLLDDD
-143 YVTINLKLADMS
+143 YVTVTLRLADTI
-155 FLLRLERARVS
+155 FQLQFDRARVS

-180 GAFFTLIAF
+180 GAFFSLIAF
-189 VYLRNQLR
+189 MYLRNQLR
-197 PITRLASAAEAF
+197 PITRLAAAAEAF
-209 GRGQTVPYS
+209 GRGQTVPYT

-266 GISLLDITDKEP
+266 GISLLDSDDKEP
-278 LERDLEEMGRMLD
+278 LERDLEEMGLMLD

-301 NEKSNFKLLSVSSV
+301 NEKSNFELLTVSSI
-315 LQGLEA
+315 LDSLRT
-321 DYKRSNAKLNIEE
+321 DYQRSNAKLHVANNI
-334 IKDTGFYLM
+334 TAGSYLM

-356 GNALRYGNLANLK
+356 GNALRYGTLANLK
-369 VIVDDRHVNFIVED
+369 VTIDNEHINFIVED

-389 PEMLSEALKPFSRL
+389 AEMRPEALKPFSRL

-425 AKAHGGSLQL
+425 AQAHGGSLTL
-435 LESKIHGGL
+435 LKSDKYGGL
-444 RAEFRIAAK
+444 RAEFKIAAK
-453 KQLA
+453 KQLT

>member
-1 MSILHSLIA
+1 
-10 KNKLNIELMFK
+10 
-21 WIKQYMPKRLYW
+21 MPKRLYW

-40 FPVIFLQLIVSFVII
+40 FPVIFLQLIVSVVII
-55 KRHFEGVTEQMTRTV
+55 KRHFEGVTEQMTGTV
-70 ASQIELLA
+70 ASQIKLIA
-78 TTVENAEIQAA
+78 TKVEAAEIDAA
-89 IGLSKALNM
+89 IELSEALNM
-98 ELLKIDRDGLI
+98 KLLAL
-109 EIDKRRFYDV
+109 ESDKSIGSNSKRFYDV
-119 SGIVVIRELS
+119 SGIVVIRELYK
-129 GLKWVQGVDLLDDD
+129 LKWVQNVDLLDDD
-143 YVTINLKLADMS
+143 YVTVTLRLADMI
-155 FLLRLERARVS
+155 FQLQFDRARVS

-189 VYLRNQLR
+189 MYLRNQLR
-197 PITRLASAAEAF
+197 PITRLAVAAEAF
-209 GRGQTVPYS
+209 GRGQTVPYT

-266 GISLLDITDKEP
+266 GISLLDSDDKEP
-278 LERDLEEMGRMLD
+278 LERDLEEMRLMLD

-301 NEKSNFKLLSVSSV
+301 NEQSNFELLTVSSIIDS
-315 LQGLEA
+315 LKD
-321 DYKRSNAKLNIEE
+321 DYQRSNAKLQVANNIT
-334 IKDTGFYLM
+334 TGSYFM

-356 GNALRYGNLANLK
+356 GNALRYGTLANLK
-369 VIVDDRHVNFIVED
+369 VTIDNEYINFIVED

-389 PEMLSEALKPFSRL
+389 AEMRPEALKPFSRL

-425 AKAHGGSLQL
+425 AQAHGGSLRL
-435 LESKIHGGL
+435 LKSDKYGGL
-444 RAEFRIAAK
+444 RAEFKIAAK
-453 KQLA
+453 KQLT

>member
-1 MSILHSLIA
+1 
-10 KNKLNIELMFK
+10 MFR

-33 RAAFILL
+33 RAAIILL
-40 FPVIFLQLIVSFVII
+40 FPVIFLQLIVSVVII

-70 ASQIELLA
+70 ASQIELIA
-78 TTVENAEIQAA
+78 TTVEKTEIETALN
-89 IGLSKALNM
+89 LSKSLNM
-98 ELLKIDRDGLI
+98 ELLKIGTTDQKVLNR
-109 EIDKRRFYDV
+109 RRFYDV
-119 SGIVVIRELS
+119 SGIVVIRELYD
-129 GLKWVQGVDLLDDD
+129 LKWVQNVDLLDDD
-143 YVTINLKLADMS
+143 YVTVTLKLAEMD
-155 FLLRLERARVS
+155 FQLRFERARVS

-180 GAFFTLIAF
+180 GAFFTFIAF

-266 GISLLDITDKEP
+266 GISMLEIDDKEP
-278 LERDLEEMGRMLD
+278 LERDLEEMNLMLD

-301 NEKSNFKLLSVSSV
+301 NEKSNFELLSVSSII
-315 LQGLEA
+315 ESIES
-321 DYKRSNAKLNIEE
+321 DYRRSGAKLDIVDN
-334 IKDTGFYLM
+334 KNSGKYLM

-356 GNALRYGNLANLK
+356 GNALRYGTLANLK
-369 VIVDDRHVNFIVED
+369 VIIDEDHINFIVED

-389 PEMLSEALKPFSRL
+389 AEMLSEALKPFSRL

-425 AKAHGGSLQL
+425 AQAHGGSLKL
-435 LESKIHGGL
+435 LKSKKYGGL

-453 KQLA
+453 RQLT

>member
-1 MSILHSLIA
+1 
-10 KNKLNIELMFK
+10 
-21 WIKQYMPKRLYW
+21 MPKRLYW

-78 TTVENAEIQAA
+78 NTVENAEIEAA

-98 ELLKIDRDGLI
+98 ELLQIDLDGLI
-109 EIDKRRFYDV
+109 GVDKRRFYDV
-119 SGIVVIRELS
+119 SGMVVIRELS
-129 GLKWVQGVDLLDDD
+129 GLKWVQGLDLLDDD
-143 YVTINLKLADMS
+143 YVIISLKLADMG

-266 GISLLDITDKEP
+266 GISLLDINDKEP

-301 NEKSNFKLLSVSSV
+301 NEKSNFELLSVSIV

-321 DYKRSNAKLNIEE
+321 DYNRSDARLHIEE
-334 IKDTGFYLM
+334 VKDTGFYLM

-356 GNALRYGNLANLK
+356 GNALRYGNLAHLK
-369 VIVDDRHVNFIVED
+369 VIIDDSHVNFIIED

-389 PEMLSEALKPFSRL
+389 PEMFSEALKPFSRL

-425 AKAHGGSLQL
+425 AKAHGGSLKL
-435 LESKIHGGL
+435 LKSKVHGGL
-444 RAEFRIAAK
+444 RAEFRIAAE

>member
-1 MSILHSLIA
+1 
-10 KNKLNIELMFK
+10 MFK

-78 TTVENAEIQAA
+78 TTVENAEIEAA

-98 ELLKIDRDGLI
+98 ELLEIDRDGLI

-356 GNALRYGNLANLK
+356 GNALRDGNLANLK

>member
-1 MSILHSLIA
+1 
-10 KNKLNIELMFK
+10 MFR

-33 RAAFILL
+33 RAAIILL
-40 FPVIFLQLIVSFVII
+40 FPVIFLQLIISVVII

-70 ASQIELLA
+70 ASQIELIA
-78 TTVENAEIQAA
+78 TTVEKSEIDTALS
-89 IGLSKALNM
+89 LSKSLKM
-98 ELLKIDRDGLI
+98 ELL
-109 EIDKRRFYDV
+109 EIGTTDQQVLNRRHFYDV
-119 SGIVVIRELS
+119 SGIVVIRELYD
-129 GLKWVQGVDLLDDD
+129 LKWVQNIDLLDDD
-143 YVTINLKLADMS
+143 YVTVTLKLAEMD
-155 FLLRLERARVS
+155 FQLRFERARVS

-197 PITRLASAAEAF
+197 PITRLAAAAEAF
-209 GRGQTVPYS
+209 GRGQTVPYT
-218 ASGAIEVK
+218 ASGAIEAK

-266 GISLLDITDKEP
+266 GISMLEIDDKEP
-278 LERDLEEMGRMLD
+278 LERDLEEMNLMLD

-301 NEKSNFKLLSVSSV
+301 TEKSNFELLSVSSII
-315 LQGLEA
+315 ESIES
-321 DYKRSNAKLNIEE
+321 DYRRSGAKLDIVDN
-334 IKDTGFYLM
+334 KNSGKYLM

-356 GNALRYGNLANLK
+356 GNALRYGTLANLK
-369 VIVDDRHVNFIVED
+369 VIIDEDHINFIVED

-389 PEMLSEALKPFSRL
+389 AEMLSEALKPFSRL

-425 AKAHGGSLQL
+425 AKAQ
-435 LESKIHGGL
+435 KIL
-444 RAEFRIAAK
+444 N
-453 KQLA
+453 

>member
-1 MSILHSLIA
+1 
-10 KNKLNIELMFK
+10 MFR

-33 RAAFILL
+33 RAAIILL
-40 FPVIFLQLIVSFVII
+40 FPVIFLQLIVSVVII
-55 KRHFEGVTEQMTRTV
+55 KRLFEGVTEQMTRTV
-70 ASQIELLA
+70 ASQIELIA
-78 TTVENAEIQAA
+78 TTVEKTEIETALN
-89 IGLSKALNM
+89 LSKSLNM
-98 ELLKIDRDGLI
+98 ELFKIGTTDQKLLNR
-109 EIDKRRFYDV
+109 RRFYDV
-119 SGIVVIRELS
+119 SGIVVIRELYD
-129 GLKWVQGVDLLDDD
+129 LKWVQNVDLLDDD
-143 YVTINLKLADMS
+143 YVTVTLKLAGMD
-155 FLLRLERARVS
+155 FQLRFERARVS

-266 GISLLDITDKEP
+266 GISMLEIDDKEP
-278 LERDLEEMGRMLD
+278 LERDLEEMNLMLD

-301 NEKSNFKLLSVSSV
+301 NEKSNFELLSVSSII
-315 LQGLEA
+315 ESIES
-321 DYKRSNAKLNIEE
+321 DYRRSGAKLDIADNKNSE
-334 IKDTGFYLM
+334 TYLM

-356 GNALRYGNLANLK
+356 GNALRYGTLANLK
-369 VIVDDRHVNFIVED
+369 VIIDEDHINFIVED

-389 PEMLSEALKPFSRL
+389 AEMLSEALKPFSRL

-417 GLPIASDI
+417 GLPIL
-425 AKAHGGSLQL
+425 SL
-435 LESKIHGGL
+435 IH
-444 RAEFRIAAK
+444 I
-453 KQLA
+453 

>member
-1 MSILHSLIA
+1 
-10 KNKLNIELMFK
+10 
-21 WIKQYMPKRLYW
+21 MPKRLYW

-40 FPVIFLQLIVSFVII
+40 FPVIFLQLIVSVVII
-55 KRHFEGVTEQMTRTV
+55 KRHFEGVTEQMTGTV
-70 ASQIELLA
+70 ASQIKLIA
-78 TTVENAEIQAA
+78 TKVEAAEIDAA
-89 IGLSKALNM
+89 IELSEALNM
-98 ELLKIDRDGLI
+98 KLLAV
-109 EIDKRRFYDV
+109 ESDKSIGSNSKRFYDV
-119 SGIVVIRELS
+119 SGIVVIRELYK
-129 GLKWVQGVDLLDDD
+129 LKWVQNVDLLDDD
-143 YVTINLKLADMS
+143 YVIVTLRLADMI
-155 FLLRLERARVS
+155 FQLQFDRARVS

-189 VYLRNQLR
+189 MYLRNQLR
-197 PITRLASAAEAF
+197 PITRLAVAAEAF
-209 GRGQTVPYS
+209 GRGQTVPYT

-266 GISLLDITDKEP
+266 GISLLDSDDKEP
-278 LERDLEEMGRMLD
+278 LERDLEEMRLMLD

-301 NEKSNFKLLSVSSV
+301 NEQSNFELLKVSSI
-315 LQGLEA
+315 LDSLKD
-321 DYKRSNAKLNIEE
+321 DYQRSNAKLQVANNIT
-334 IKDTGFYLM
+334 TGSYFM

-356 GNALRYGNLANLK
+356 GNALRYGTLANLK
-369 VIVDDRHVNFIVED
+369 VTVDNDYINFIVED

-389 PEMLSEALKPFSRL
+389 AEMRPEALKPFSRL

-425 AKAHGGSLQL
+425 AQAHGGSLRL
-435 LESKIHGGL
+435 LKSDKYGGL
-444 RAEFRIAAK
+444 RAEFKIAAK
-453 KQLA
+453 KQLT

>member
-1 MSILHSLIA
+1 
-10 KNKLNIELMFK
+10 
-21 WIKQYMPKRLYW
+21 MPKRLYW

-40 FPVIFLQLIVSFVII
+40 FPVIFLQLIVSVVII
-55 KRHFEGVTEQMTRTV
+55 KRHFEGVTEQMTGTV
-70 ASQIELLA
+70 ASQIKLIA
-78 TTVENAEIQAA
+78 TKVEAAEIDAA
-89 IGLSKALNM
+89 IELSEALNM
-98 ELLKIDRDGLI
+98 KLLAVESDTSIGSNSK
-109 EIDKRRFYDV
+109 RFYDV
-119 SGIVVIRELS
+119 SGIVVIRELYK
-129 GLKWVQGVDLLDDD
+129 LKWVQNVDLLDDD
-143 YVTINLKLADMS
+143 YVTVTLRLADMI
-155 FLLRLERARVS
+155 FQLQFDRARVS

-189 VYLRNQLR
+189 MYLRNQLR
-197 PITRLASAAEAF
+197 PITRLAVAAEAF
-209 GRGQTVPYS
+209 GRGQTVPYT

-266 GISLLDITDKEP
+266 GISLLDSDDKEP
-278 LERDLEEMGRMLD
+278 LERDLEEMRLMLD

-301 NEKSNFKLLSVSSV
+301 NEQSNFELLTVSSI
-315 LQGLEA
+315 LDSLKD
-321 DYKRSNAKLNIEE
+321 DYQRSKAKLQVANNIT
-334 IKDTGFYLM
+334 TGSYLM

-356 GNALRYGNLANLK
+356 GNALRYGTLANLK
-369 VIVDDRHVNFIVED
+369 VTIDNEYINFIVED

-389 PEMLSEALKPFSRL
+389 AEMRPEALKPFSRL

-425 AKAHGGSLQL
+425 AQAHGGSLRL
-435 LESKIHGGL
+435 LKSDKYGGL
-444 RAEFRIAAK
+444 RAEFKIAAK
-453 KQLA
+453 KQLT

>member
-1 MSILHSLIA
+1 
-10 KNKLNIELMFK
+10 MFR
-21 WIKQYMPKRLYW
+21 WIKQYLPKRLYW
-33 RAAFILL
+33 RAAIILL
-40 FPVIFLQLIVSFVII
+40 FPVIFLQLIISVVII

-70 ASQIELLA
+70 ASQIELIA
-78 TTVENAEIQAA
+78 TTVEKMEMETAFS
-89 IGLSKALNM
+89 LSKSLNM
-98 ELLKIDRDGLI
+98 ELF
-109 EIDKRRFYDV
+109 EIGTNHQTVLNRRRFYDV
-119 SGIVVIRELS
+119 SGIVVIRELYD
-129 GLKWVQGVDLLDDD
+129 LKWVQNIDLLDDD
-143 YVTINLKLADMS
+143 YVTVTLKLAEMD
-155 FLLRLERARVS
+155 FQLRFERARVS

-209 GRGQTVPYS
+209 GRGQTVPYT

-266 GISLLDITDKEP
+266 GISMLEIDDKEP
-278 LERDLEEMGRMLD
+278 LERDLEEMNLMLD

-301 NEKSNFKLLSVSSV
+301 NEKSNFELLSVSSII
-315 LQGLEA
+315 ESIES
-321 DYKRSNAKLNIEE
+321 DYRRSGAKLDITDN
-334 IKDTGFYLM
+334 KNSGTYLM

-356 GNALRYGNLANLK
+356 GNALRYGTLANLK
-369 VIVDDRHVNFIVED
+369 VIIDEDHINFIVED

-389 PEMLSEALKPFSRL
+389 AEMLSEALKPFSRL

-408 QDKGMGVGL
+408 QDRGMGVGL

-425 AKAHGGSLQL
+425 AQAHGGSLKL
-435 LESKIHGGL
+435 LKSKKYGGL
-444 RAEFRIAAK
+444 RAEFRIAATR
-453 KQLA
+453 QLT

>member
-1 MSILHSLIA
+1 
-10 KNKLNIELMFK
+10 MFK
-21 WIKQYMPKRLYW
+21 WIKRYMPKRLYW

-78 TTVENAEIQAA
+78 TTVENAEIEAA

-98 ELLKIDRDGLI
+98 ELLQIDLDGLI
-109 EIDKRRFYDV
+109 GVDKRRFYDV
-119 SGIVVIRELS
+119 SGRVVIRELS
-129 GLKWVQGVDLLDDD
+129 GLKWVQGLDLLDDD
-143 YVTINLKLADMS
+143 YVIISLKLADMG

-266 GISLLDITDKEP
+266 GISLLDINDKEP

-301 NEKSNFKLLSVSSV
+301 NEKSNFELLSVSIV

-321 DYKRSNAKLNIEE
+321 DYNRSDARLHIEE

-356 GNALRYGNLANLK
+356 GNALRYGNLAHLK
-369 VIVDDRHVNFIVED
+369 VIIDDSHVNFIIED

-389 PEMLSEALKPFSRL
+389 PEMFSEALKPFSRL

-425 AKAHGGSLQL
+425 AKAHGGSLKL
-435 LESKIHGGL
+435 LKSKVHGGL
-444 RAEFRIAAK
+444 RAEFRIAAE

>member
-1 MSILHSLIA
+1 
-10 KNKLNIELMFK
+10 
-21 WIKQYMPKRLYW
+21 MPKRLYW

-40 FPVIFLQLIVSFVII
+40 FPVIFLQLIVSVVII
-55 KRHFEGVTEQMTRTV
+55 KRHFEGVTEQMTGTV
-70 ASQIELLA
+70 ASQIKLIA
-78 TTVENAEIQAA
+78 TKVEAAEIDAA
-89 IGLSKALNM
+89 IELSEALNM
-98 ELLKIDRDGLI
+98 KLLALESDKSIGLNS
-109 EIDKRRFYDV
+109 KRFYDV
-119 SGIVVIRELS
+119 SGIVVIRELYK
-129 GLKWVQGVDLLDDD
+129 LKWVQNVDLLDDD
-143 YVTINLKLADMS
+143 YVTVTLRLADMI
-155 FLLRLERARVS
+155 FQLQFDRARVS

-189 VYLRNQLR
+189 MYLRNQLR
-197 PITRLASAAEAF
+197 PITRLAVAAEAF
-209 GRGQTVPYS
+209 GRGQTVPYT

-266 GISLLDITDKEP
+266 GISLLDSDDKEP
-278 LERDLEEMGRMLD
+278 LERDVEEMRLMLD

-301 NEKSNFKLLSVSSV
+301 NEQSNFELLTVSSIIDS
-315 LQGLEA
+315 LKD
-321 DYKRSNAKLNIEE
+321 DYQRANAKLQVANNIT
-334 IKDTGFYLM
+334 TGSYFM

-356 GNALRYGNLANLK
+356 GNALRYGTLANLK
-369 VIVDDRHVNFIVED
+369 VTIDNEYINFIVED

-389 PEMLSEALKPFSRL
+389 AEMRPEALKPFSRL

-425 AKAHGGSLQL
+425 AQAHGGSLRL
-435 LESKIHGGL
+435 LKSDKYGGL
-444 RAEFRIAAK
+444 RAEFKIAAK
-453 KQLA
+453 KQLT

>member
-1 MSILHSLIA
+1 
-10 KNKLNIELMFK
+10 MFK
-21 WIKQYMPKRLYW
+21 WIKRYLPKRLYW

-78 TTVENAEIQAA
+78 NTVENAEIEAA

-98 ELLKIDRDGLI
+98 ELLQIDLDGLI
-109 EIDKRRFYDV
+109 GVDKRRFYDV
-119 SGIVVIRELS
+119 SGMVVIRELS
-129 GLKWVQGVDLLDDD
+129 GLKWVQGLDLLDDD
-143 YVTINLKLADMS
+143 YVIISLKLADMG

-218 ASGAIEVK
+218 ASGAIEVR

-266 GISLLDITDKEP
+266 GISLLDINDKEP

-301 NEKSNFKLLSVSSV
+301 NEKSNFELLSVSIV

-321 DYKRSNAKLNIEE
+321 DYNRSDARLHIEE

-356 GNALRYGNLANLK
+356 GNALRYGNLAHLK
-369 VIVDDRHVNFIVED
+369 VIIDDSHVNFIIED

-389 PEMLSEALKPFSRL
+389 PEMFSEALKPFSRL

-425 AKAHGGSLQL
+425 AKAHGGSLKL
-435 LESKIHGGL
+435 LKSKVHGGL
-444 RAEFRIAAK
+444 RAEFRIAAE